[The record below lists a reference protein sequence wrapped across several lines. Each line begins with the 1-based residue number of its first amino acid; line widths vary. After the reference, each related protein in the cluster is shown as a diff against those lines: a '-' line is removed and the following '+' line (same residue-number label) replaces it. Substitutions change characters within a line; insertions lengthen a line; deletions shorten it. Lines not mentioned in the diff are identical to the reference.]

1 MRYLPA
7 LFALPLVF
15 ATSFAAPVAAQDEV
29 VENDLIKV
37 FAGHWVQSKDPAQ
50 NGALMFLTQ
59 DRAQNGEYFTITCVE
74 ADRSIRIGFPKR
86 QRGKDLG
93 LTLDEVE
100 TRYPIKFTK
109 KTKDRNFL
117 KGNIFS
123 YEMSFEDTEAQ
134 DTFLQGLREGAVLMI
149 EGQTLPIDLTGAGA
163 AIEEQAGY
171 CK

>member
-1 MRYLPA
+1 MRYTPA

-59 DRAQNGEYFTITCVE
+59 ERAQNGEYFTITCVE

-123 YEMSFEDTEAQ
+123 YEMSFEDAEAQ
-134 DTFLQGLREGAVLMI
+134 DAFLQGLREGAMLTI
-149 EGQTLPIDLTGAGA
+149 EGQSLPIDLTGAGD